1 MYIHTM
7 IYFCTE
13 LWTEQ
18 HTLSEDGK
26 ENTCSNGQHLPPR
39 FKLELKLESE
49 LLSPIPVRGLEP
61 QEEQHTV
68 AHREREA
75 TSKWLRWILG
85 RRGIRDKAL
94 PPLQQHLAQ
103 CLLSEQVKRRERRRQ
118 SRVAHLPERGARI
131 G

>member
-1 MYIHTM
+1 MYTHTM

-49 LLSPIPVRGLEP
+49 TTVPHPSERLSAPRRAAYYSPPG
-61 QEEQHTV
+61 
-68 AHREREA
+68 ER
-75 TSKWLRWILG
+75 SNF
-85 RRGIRDKAL
+85 
-94 PPLQQHLAQ
+94 
-103 CLLSEQVKRRERRRQ
+103 
-118 SRVAHLPERGARI
+118 
-131 G
+131 